1 MQSLVQWMQKII
13 YNSKVYIIH
22 KLGGYTEKDL
32 NIYHYKRN
40 YFSYSKAY
48 DRGIHMLAYELY
60 KLAESLYGKSKQ
72 EWIDKIYSAIK
83 ANL

>member
-13 YNSKVYIIH
+13 FNSKVYIIH

-32 NIYHYKRN
+32 DTYSYNRGC
-40 YFSYSKAY
+40 SGYSKGY
-48 DRGIHMLAYELY
+48 DRGVQMLAYELY

-72 EWIDKIYSAIK
+72 EWIDKIYSEIK